1 MPDQAIKAANNK
13 RRFIVQSSL
22 NYYRARLLQGT
33 RTSLAG
39 ANAHRLA
46 EIADKD
52 LTVTDFTRA
61 RCFNNSFHNPL
72 NLLVIDGQLKLYFG
86 QKINDAFPPPIRPR
100 RTIFPSH

>member
-46 EIADKD
+46 KIADKD
-52 LTVTDFTRA
+52 LAVTDLTRA
-61 RCFNNSFHNPL
+61 RGFNNSFHNSL
-72 NLLVIDGQLKLYFG
+72 DLVVIHGQFKLHFG
-86 QKINDAFPPPIRPR
+86 QKINDVLRPPLRL
-100 RTIFPSH
+100 